1 MKNLL
6 RILPVLA
13 VAAFLAGCEGPCS
26 KIDTINAP
34 DLTSGSANFTNVA
47 AVGTSIS
54 AGYQSSGLASRH
66 QVRAFPALFAQQ
78 VGMTAIPS
86 GAIGFTF
93 NGISNDGIPTL
104 LEIKSLSP
112 LVINNTGRLSGAP
125 MNNSQGEDYHNLG
138 VPGALAV
145 DFVDSTYYT
154 ADPNPV
160 RGANYNKTFFNLV
173 FRGRGLGLQ
182 QLIRRQPTFVTFEL
196 GANEVLGAATTG
208 TANVFPTNSYI
219 ASVTAALDQI
229 HAALPNAKVAVFNVP
244 DVTSIPFCTT
254 FSPVTVSTV
263 THTPV
268 PLLGPNDA
276 PLSPGDLVLLTAGP
290 SLAAGVG
297 FSTDG
302 YNYVN
307 PAAPGT
313 GTGLSNAQ
321 VLDETEQG
329 VIATAVTNM
338 NAALDAIVAARPWA
352 TLVDLHGLLADIAAN
367 GYTVGSVTYTK
378 NFVTGGLFSLDGVHP
393 NDLGHAI
400 ICNALIDAVNARFG
414 ATVPH
419 LNVTQYATAT
429 SSRMQPATGESVVP
443 ASIEG
448 LGDGMKM
455 LWPKR

>member
-26 KIDTINAP
+26 KIESIGGP
-34 DLTSGSANFTNVA
+34 ELTSGSANFGTVA
-47 AVGTSIS
+47 SVGTSIS

-66 QVRAFPALFAQQ
+66 QIRSFPALFAQQ
-78 VGMTAIPS
+78 VGMTVVAS
-86 GAIGFTF
+86 GATGFTF

-125 MNNSQGEDYHNLG
+125 MNNSQNDDYHNLG

-154 ADPNPV
+154 VDPNPV
-160 RGANYNKTFFNLV
+160 RGAGYNKTFFNLV

-182 QLIRRQPTFVTFEL
+182 QLIRRQPTFITFEL
-196 GANEVLGAATTG
+196 GANEVLGAATSG
-208 TANVFPTNSYI
+208 SANVFPTNNYI
-219 ASVTAALDQI
+219 AAVTAALDQI

-254 FSPVTVSTV
+254 FSPATVSTV

-268 PLLGPNDA
+268 PLLGPSNA

-307 PAAPGT
+307 PAAAGT
-313 GTGLSNAQ
+313 GTGLADSQ
-321 VLDETEQG
+321 VLSESEQQT
-329 VIATAVTNM
+329 IATAVTNM
-338 NAALDAIVAARPWA
+338 NAALDAIVAARPWT
-352 TLVDLHGLLADIAAN
+352 TLVDLRSLLGDIAAN

-378 NFVTGGLFSLDGVHP
+378 DFVTGGLFSLDGVHP
-393 NDLGHAI
+393 NDLGHALVA
-400 ICNALIDAVNARFG
+400 NALIDAVNAKFG
-414 ATVPH
+414 ATVPR
-419 LNVTQYATAT
+419 LNVAQFATLT
-429 SSRMQPATGESVVP
+429 SSRMQPAVDGP
-443 ASIEG
+443 AIPARIDG
-448 LGDGMKM
+448 LADGMKM